1 MTGFIYK
8 ITNKLNGKIYIGKT
22 LSTIENRWKEHI
34 KTAKEERCENRP
46 LYRAMNKYGIEN
58 FIIEIIEQ
66 CNHEILSDREIYWI
80 NYYNSYG
87 NGYNATLGGDGKVLY
102 DYEQILKKFEE
113 GLLVKEIAE
122 YFNCCT
128 ETVTKVISNA
138 GIDGNR
144 NNINKVSKKVVMCD
158 KKTGEELKTF
168 YSQTEA
174 ARWLMENN
182 YTKAKDS
189 SKISYNIGRTIK
201 GEANRKSAY
210 GFFWKYGEVL
220 NVGKEDSLLNC

>member
-8 ITNKLNGKIYIGKT
+8 ITNKLNGKVYIGKT
-22 LSTIENRWKEHI
+22 LCSIEHRWKEHI
-34 KTAKEERCENRP
+34 KASKEHRCENRP
-46 LYRAMNKYGIEN
+46 LYRAINKYGVEN
-58 FIIEIIEQ
+58 FSIEAIEE
-66 CNHEILSDREIYWI
+66 CDHNILSDREIYWI
-80 NYYNSYG
+80 NYYDSYG

-102 DYEQILKKFEE
+102 DYEQILAKFEE
-113 GLLVKEIAE
+113 GLLIKEIAE
-122 YFNCCT
+122 YFGCCI
-128 ETVTKVISNA
+128 EVVTKVISNA
-138 GIDGNR
+138 GINGNK
-144 NNINKVSKKVVMCD
+144 NNIDKVSKKVVMCD
-158 KKTGEELKTF
+158 KATGKELKTF

-210 GFFWKYGEVL
+210 GFLWKYGEVP
-220 NVGKEDSLLNC
+220 NDGKGDGLLNR